1 MRGSAAAD
9 EHRAPARNRGASGL
23 QRIGFRRRRKCHW
36 HEAKALEKFGHR
48 RPLGRLGRMVRQ
60 RRAAISEFSRRPTT
74 SRDLDLTEV
83 MFPCGSLRP
92 AAFLSSS
99 SRSSICRRL
108 SHLSATVMD
117 PAMARAPASRGC
129 GLGYTD
135 QTDSGTTVN
144 SIGDVL
150 DFSQSP
156 RSFQMIPSSCAA
168 SCIESETLPTG
179 PPDDK

>member
-1 MRGSAAAD
+1 M
-9 EHRAPARNRGASGL
+9 
-23 QRIGFRRRRKCHW
+23 
-36 HEAKALEKFGHR
+36 
-48 RPLGRLGRMVRQ
+48 
-60 RRAAISEFSRRPTT
+60 SEFDYKAELDAVQNVLRILSEFDDVV
-74 SRDLDLTEV
+74 RDKI
-83 MFPCGSLRP
+83 LRTVS
-92 AAFLSSS
+92 AFFATGQPVGDAMITLPSATQSF
-99 SRSSICRRL
+99 RRL

-129 GLGYTD
+129 GRGYTD

-168 SCIESETLPTG
+168 SCIESATLPTG

>member
-1 MRGSAAAD
+1 M
-9 EHRAPARNRGASGL
+9 
-23 QRIGFRRRRKCHW
+23 
-36 HEAKALEKFGHR
+36 
-48 RPLGRLGRMVRQ
+48 
-60 RRAAISEFSRRPTT
+60 SEFDYKAELDAVQNVLRILSEFDDVV
-74 SRDLDLTEV
+74 RDKI
-83 MFPCGSLRP
+83 LRTVS
-92 AAFLSSS
+92 AFFATGQPVGDAMITLPSATQSF
-99 SRSSICRRL
+99 RRL

-117 PAMARAPASRGC
+117 PAMARARAPASRGC

-168 SCIESETLPTG
+168 SCIESATLPTG